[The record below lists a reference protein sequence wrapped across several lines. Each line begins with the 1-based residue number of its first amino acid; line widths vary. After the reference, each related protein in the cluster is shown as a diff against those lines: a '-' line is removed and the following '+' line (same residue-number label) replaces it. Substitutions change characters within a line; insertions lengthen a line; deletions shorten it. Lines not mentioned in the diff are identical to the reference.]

1 MITFPI
7 RKLALFFASVLALT
21 NGGIRCEA
29 ADTGAL
35 DIGSRRELFV
45 DTFLVDQLK
54 GQAQLRL
61 HHPVPQEEVFVFDAP
76 WEGSGSNYVNIFK
89 DGDIYRMYYKGV
101 QIDPFKE
108 ADEKIDK
115 EYLRAIPLCY
125 AESRLA
131 GLPVRLRFELK
142 DADLYAFQFKE

>member
-1 MITFPI
+1 MIQTYHLRLMPVLWTAT
-7 RKLALFFASVLALT
+7 LAALLAAAASHATIPPTDAVA
-21 NGGIRCEA
+21 
-29 ADTGAL
+29 

-54 GQAQLRL
+54 GQAQLCL

-108 ADEKIDK
+108 FDE
-115 EYLRAIPLCY
+115 
-125 AESRLA
+125 
-131 GLPVRLRFELK
+131 
-142 DADLYAFQFKE
+142 